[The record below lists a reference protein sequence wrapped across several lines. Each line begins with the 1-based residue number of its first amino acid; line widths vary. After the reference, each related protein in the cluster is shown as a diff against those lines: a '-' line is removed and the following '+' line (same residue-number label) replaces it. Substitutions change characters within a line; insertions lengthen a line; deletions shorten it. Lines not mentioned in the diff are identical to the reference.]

1 MTKPAKPFVI
11 NPETPFFIFDTNG
24 EWHATLI
31 NGCLWDANG
40 EYMGFVRG
48 ENHDVYTL
56 HGEWVGNLAH
66 DGRIIRRRMSER
78 QPLLKIRRLP
88 PQKPVNLPA
97 RAPLPPQ
104 HAELAHTMIDVLDWD
119 PDVFKNVPDLKSDLT

>member
-11 NPETPFFIFDTNG
+11 DPEKPFFIFDTNG

-31 NGCLWDANG
+31 KGCLWDAHG
-40 EYMGFVRG
+40 EYMGFMRG
-48 ENHDVYTL
+48 ENHDVYTVY
-56 HGEWVGNLAH
+56 GEWVGNLTH
-66 DGRIIRRRMSER
+66 DGRIIRRRVTER
-78 QPLLKIRRLP
+78 LPLLKIRRLP
-88 PQKPVNLPA
+88 PQRPANLPA

-119 PDVFKNVPDLKSDLT
+119 PNVFKNVPDLKSDLT

>member
-1 MTKPAKPFVI
+1 MAKPDKSFVI
-11 NPETPFFIFDTNG
+11 DADKPFFIFDTDG

-31 NGCLWDANG
+31 NGCLWDSRG

-48 ENHDVYTL
+48 DNYDVYTV
-56 HGEWVGNLAH
+56 HGQWVGNLTY
-66 DGRIIRRRMSER
+66 DGRIVRRRVVER

-88 PQKPVNLPA
+88 PQKPADLPA

-104 HAELAHTMIDVLDWD
+104 HAELSHTMIDVLDWD
-119 PDVFKNVPDLKSDLT
+119 PDIFRNVPDLKSDLT